1 MLARLPSLLL
11 LGALALATRPAEAC
25 SLGHT
30 CWLAAAPEG
39 RWPSGG
45 ALLVYCPSSVR
56 APIEEVVRIEAV
68 DGATVAFAATSLV
81 GDLLE
86 LRVAPQSVDTVLRV
100 TLHDHP
106 PREWVVGPAAE
117 DTLQVSAR
125 AAAFTMTYEDR
136 FTARYEPCRNE
147 GRRVELTEVT
157 SSAPLAALV
166 LSGDYPFSGVVP
178 LDVTTRP
185 VLWPVIDDEDA
196 GPVSTYTL
204 YGPDIVDCFDITAID
219 FAGRRAA
226 LPGVCVPEGCGCSTT
241 DDGAAGPLG
250 VAMVGLVA
258 LRVRARRRRG

>member
-1 MLARLPSLLL
+1 MRARLPSLLL
-11 LGALALATRPAEAC
+11 LGALALPTRPAEAC
-25 SLGHT
+25 TLGHT
-30 CWLAAAPEG
+30 CRLAAAPEG

-45 ALLVYCPSSVR
+45 ALLVYCPSTVR
-56 APIEEVVRIEAV
+56 TPIEEVVRIEAV
-68 DGATVAFAATSLV
+68 DGATVAFTVTSRIW
-81 GDLLE
+81 DLLE
-86 LRVAPQSVDTVLRV
+86 LRVAPQPVDTVLRV
-100 TLHDHP
+100 QLHDHP
-106 PREWVVGPAAE
+106 PQEWVVGPAAE

-125 AAAFTMTYEDR
+125 AAVFTMTYEDR

-196 GPVSTYTL
+196 APVSTYTL

-241 DDGAAGPLG
+241 GDDAAGPLG
-250 VAMVGLVA
+250 VVLVALIA

>member
-11 LGALALATRPAEAC
+11 LGTLALATRPAEAC

-45 ALLVYCPSSVR
+45 ALLVDCPSSVR
-56 APIEEVVRIEAV
+56 APIEEVVHIEAV
-68 DGATVAFAATSLV
+68 DGATVAFTATSLV

-86 LRVAPQSVDTVLRV
+86 LRVAPQPVDTVLRV
-100 TLHDHP
+100 TLHDHT

-136 FTARYEPCRNE
+136 DELRYEACRRE
-147 GRRVELTEVT
+147 GTRVELTELT

-166 LSGDYPFSGVVP
+166 LSGESRFSGVVP

-196 GPVSTYTL
+196 APVSTYTL
-204 YGPDIVDCFDITAID
+204 YGPDIVECFDLTAID

-226 LPGVCVPEGCGCSTT
+226 LPGVCVPEGCGCSTA
-241 DDGAAGPLG
+241 DDDAAGPLG
-250 VAMVGLVA
+250 AVFVALVA
-258 LRVRARRRRG
+258 LARRKRGRGS